1 MSLCKHFVNEQ
12 EELIRLR
19 MCTTYTVTNTPP
31 SGVFTDAHV
40 LLVLRGEVS
49 DLKLCLQSADR
60 ELVEV
65 KKEKEREKVNYE
77 TESADLLLK
86 VNIKVL
92 AGNISWY

>member
-1 MSLCKHFVNEQ
+1 MVYSL
-12 EELIRLR
+12 
-19 MCTTYTVTNTPP
+19 T
-31 SGVFTDAHV
+31 AHV

-65 KKEKEREKVNYE
+65 KKEREREKVNYE

-86 VNIKVL
+86 VNIKVP
-92 AGNISWY
+92 AGNISCY